1 MTNGKEFLT
10 VHQWCEVTQMGR
22 TNTYRFLRSGKIRAV
37 KVGKRYLIP
46 SAELRSFAEREDL
59 RGEAAGRVRCWEGS

>member
-1 MTNGKEFLT
+1 MIVGKHFLT

-37 KVGKRYLIP
+37 KIGKRYLIP
-46 SAELRSFAEREDL
+46 SAELQSFVEREDA
-59 RGEAAGRVRCWEGS
+59 RA